1 MPGALPPMS
10 APQPFPYYLATVPRT
25 LHPGAVDFA
34 QARMVDAR
42 AIAANA
48 GAAEGISY
56 LMQGGGGGGICGS
69 TSSSTAAGAGGDG
82 GVAWGVN
89 RCSACGHLKG
99 GAWAPFHTNALKGTK
114 KRKTEEGKGGG
125 GGGDRAG
132 GEEEGED
139 GGGEQG
145 AAAGSKVPRCSVDMT
160 GIDLPKPGRAK
171 RGKGKCYH
179 PRCSKCP
186 EHLCRDAACSRC
198 NQG

>member
-1 MPGALPPMS
+1 M
-10 APQPFPYYLATVPRT
+10 
-25 LHPGAVDFA
+25 
-34 QARMVDAR
+34 
-42 AIAANA
+42 
-48 GAAEGISY
+48 
-56 LMQGGGGGGICGS
+56 
-69 TSSSTAAGAGGDG
+69 
-82 GVAWGVN
+82 AWGVN